1 MTVADL
7 KPTLFSRPAPIFA
20 FIILAVLTD
29 QIIKVAVEA
38 YLPLQQAVHVI
49 PYLAL
54 YRTYNLGVAFSM
66 LDHLDGWFIV
76 TMRLCIVAFVIWL
89 WRRTPSDRF
98 FAHTGFA
105 LIIAG
110 AIGNILDRFIYGH
123 VIDYI
128 LFYTET
134 WSFAVFNL
142 ADSFITVGAGCV
154 ILDELL
160 HSRKKAN

>member
-20 FIILAVLTD
+20 FIVLAVLTD

-76 TMRLCIVAFVIWL
+76 TMRL
-89 WRRTPSDRF
+89 
-98 FAHTGFA
+98 
-105 LIIAG
+105 
-110 AIGNILDRFIYGH
+110 
-123 VIDYI
+123 
-128 LFYTET
+128 
-134 WSFAVFNL
+134 
-142 ADSFITVGAGCV
+142 
-154 ILDELL
+154 
-160 HSRKKAN
+160 